1 MTTSS
6 RRRSRLRSRSRA
18 VPKPAGPPRDI
29 TVEFRTPAPPES
41 ADAPIEQ
48 TAPTEAEPEVE
59 VEVQAEVD
67 AAEVDA
73 EAEVQAEAEAEVQT
87 EADVEGHAEAEAD
100 VQAEAEVAPRPETL
114 YARLLRRLR
123 SPGSLLVTGITAIVL
138 FVHAWNITGFPA
150 ASDDEGTYL
159 AQAWAVQQGLGLGH
173 YTYWYDHPPL
183 AWIQLAALSWLPAL
197 LSDGLTVPTAR
208 VSMLVVTAAIL
219 LLTYLLGRRV
229 GLPRW
234 AAAVAVL
241 AYGLSPLAVTTQRQI
256 YLDSFAVAWL
266 LGALVLALSPRR
278 HLWHHVAA
286 GAAAAVAALCK
297 ETMIVALPAVVLAL
311 WQGTARNGVRAF
323 SFAGFGSGVLLVGGF
338 YPLFAMLN
346 GELLPGPGHVS
357 LIGAWQFQLHSRTGS
372 GSVFTAGS
380 PANTVVGSWL
390 YYDAVLL
397 AGGVLAAAVALAV
410 RRLRV
415 PAVAVALL
423 AVVAL
428 RPGGYLPTMYVIQA
442 LPFLA
447 LCLAGVLA
455 LAVRHAL
462 SGPPGEQVP
471 GWRRTVLWGLAV
483 LAVAVVGVR
492 WSGGTHRAFTARD
505 NAPYEAAAAWLREKL
520 PDRAGTRVVVDDVLW
535 LDLVRDGFPRDNV
548 LWFYKVDLDAKVAA
562 GLPRGWRDVDYVV
575 STPAM
580 RGDRAPL
587 PTVDALLE
595 HTDVVATFGAGGDRI
610 EIRRV
615 PDSPADRR

>member
-6 RRRSRLRSRSRA
+6 RRRARSRSFTKR
-18 VPKPAGPPRDI
+18 
-29 TVEFRTPAPPES
+29 PAPPRAIAVTFHPAVAPEP
-41 ADAPIEQ
+41 ATPADEPAFDAIAGDDPPPTAETDAPEVH
-48 TAPTEAEPEVE
+48 AAVPEKTVE
-59 VEVQAEVD
+59 VEE
-67 AAEVDA
+67 
-73 EAEVQAEAEAEVQT
+73 
-87 EADVEGHAEAEAD
+87 
-100 VQAEAEVAPRPETL
+100 RPEPMR
-114 YARLLRRLR
+114 ARLLRRLR
-123 SPGSLLVTGITAIVL
+123 SPGGLLVTGITAIVL

-159 AQAWAVQQGLGLGH
+159 AQAWAVRQGLGLGH

-183 AWIQLAALSWLPAL
+183 AWIQLAALSWLPAA
-197 LSDGLTVPTAR
+197 LSEGLSVPTGRYA
-208 VSMLVVTAAIL
+208 MLAVTAAIL
-219 LLTYLLGRRV
+219 LLTYLLGRRL

-241 AYGLSPLAVTTQRQI
+241 CYGLSPLAVTTQRQI

-286 GAAAAVAALCK
+286 GAAAATAALCK

-323 SFAGFGSGVLLVGGF
+323 SFAGFGSGLLLVGGF

-423 AVVAL
+423 TVVAL

-462 SGPPGEQVP
+462 TGPPGEQVP
-471 GWRRTVLWGLAV
+471 GWRRTVLLGLAV
-483 LAVAVVGVR
+483 LAVGVVGVR
-492 WSGGTHRAFTARD
+492 WSGGVHRALTARD
-505 NAPYEAAAAWLREKL
+505 NTPYEAAAAWLRERV
-520 PDRAGTRVVVDDVLW
+520 PDRARTRVVVDDVLW
-535 LDLVRDGFPRDNV
+535 LDLVRDGFPRENV

-562 GLPRGWRDVDYVV
+562 ELPRGWRDVDYVV

-595 HTDVVATFGAGGDRI
+595 HSDVLATFGSGSDRI
-610 EIRRV
+610 EIRWV